1 MDREDAAARSYGE
14 AGVCPEVLPAEA
26 ERRHDLRFALNLHWA
41 VIILVPTLTLLGR
54 REVGPAFWGVLALA
68 ALCTGTLQ
76 HLATGRSLHPVWP
89 TAGYAMLAG
98 DLLLVSA
105 LVWSKGGLASD
116 TYHLYYLVIVGAG
129 VVFGVRASILTAL
142 GAGVLYGL
150 AVWLAAAGQVQDPDL
165 GRVAVRTVYLALT
178 GAAAAYLAHRERAY
192 RLAHAEVRRLLAE
205 LEEAHARLRTY
216 ARDMSRRAV
225 TDGLTGLYNHTHFNR
240 RLSDEL
246 VRAKRYGRP
255 LSLMMLDLDD
265 FKKYNDAFGHVEG
278 DRLLARMG
286 SVLSRAVREV
296 DTVFRYGGE
305 EFTIIMPE
313 TGTEQARK
321 AAERIRGIVEEAFG
335 RASGSEGRGPMTVSI
350 GVASFPVHGST
361 GTELIEAAD
370 RALYLSK
377 KLGKNRISVHGT

>member
-1 MDREDAAARSYGE
+1 VDREDDAARSPGE
-14 AGVCPEVLPAEA
+14 AGTRPEAPPAES
-26 ERRHDLRFALNLHWA
+26 ERRGDLRFALNLHWA
-41 VIILVPTLTLLGR
+41 VIVLVPTLTLLGR
-54 REVGPAFWGVLALA
+54 REVGPGLWGVLALA
-68 ALCTGTLQ
+68 ALCTGTLH
-76 HLATGRSLHPVWP
+76 HLVARRSLQPLWP
-89 TAGYAMLAG
+89 AAGYAILAG

-105 LVWSKGGLASD
+105 LVWTKGGLASD

-150 AVWLAAAGQVQDPDL
+150 AVWLAAAGQAQDPDL
-165 GRVAVRTVYLALT
+165 GRVAVRTVYLVLT
-178 GAAAAYLAHRERAY
+178 GAAAAYLANRERAY

-246 VRAKRYGRP
+246 ARAERYGRP
-255 LSLMMLDLDD
+255 LSLIMLDLDD

-278 DRLLARMG
+278 DRLLARVG
-286 SVLSRAVREV
+286 SVLSGAVREA

-313 TGTEQARK
+313 TGTDQARK
-321 AAERIRGIVEEAFG
+321 AAERIRRTVEEAFG
-335 RASGSEGRGPMTVSI
+335 PASGSGCQGPMTVSI

-377 KLGKNRISVHGT
+377 KLGKNRVSVHGT